1 MVMKVDTPTSKSG
14 GHSLPVGGLGS
25 NPQVVAYTT
34 TTATSNAV
42 APNTGVVLLY
52 LPEDS
57 YVAVGTSP
65 TATTSSMLFSA
76 GMHWLRVGTADKIAC
91 LQTSAGGN
99 FATCEV
105 V

>member
-1 MVMKVDTPTSKSG
+1 MVQKVDTPTSKSG

-34 TTATSNAV
+34 SAATPEPV

-57 YVAVGTSP
+57 YVAIGASP
-65 TATTSSMLFSA
+65 TATTSSMLFA
-76 GMHWLRVGTADKIAC
+76 TGMYWLRVGESDKIAC
-91 LQTSAGGN
+91 LQTSYGGN
-99 FATCEV
+99 FATCEIV
-105 V
+105 